1 MQENIEKENAYVRL
15 QDSAVKS
22 GKKEKSSGKF
32 LEREKTQEEEKPC
45 VRLEQVLDPHQSRL
59 RPLSFFV
66 P

>member
-1 MQENIEKENAYVRL
+1 MRENIEKGNPYMRL
-15 QDSAVKS
+15 QDSAEK
-22 GKKEKSSGKF
+22 GEKKEKSWRKK

>member
-32 LEREKTQEEEKPC
+32 LEREKTQEEENRVC
-45 VRLEQVLDPHQSRL
+45 A
-59 RPLSFFV
+59 
-66 P
+66 